1 MGMAVLA
8 ELPAFYY
15 PALVTT
21 VLAIYICWYIR
32 DRSQKQ
38 HLKIDK
44 DMGMIDDDMNGNETQ
59 HDGGMKK
66 NGKLKIDK
74 DMETLQQR
82 RISNNPMNA
91 VNMDLVFTPES
102 EINVEDILMDTPV
115 GAKETPT
122 ESSHFDVNVLVA
134 GRGSKHMLLT
144 PTGDAPQTQLTP
156 DGTASMA
163 SMDMGMI
170 DGLISDLVAIEEDV
184 KKEEEEEET

>member
-1 MGMAVLA
+1 M
-8 ELPAFYY
+8 
-15 PALVTT
+15 
-21 VLAIYICWYIR
+21 
-32 DRSQKQ
+32 RSIWIWCLLRKVR
-38 HLKIDK
+38 L
-44 DMGMIDDDMNGNETQ
+44 MW
-59 HDGGMKK
+59 
-66 NGKLKIDK
+66 
-74 DMETLQQR
+74 R
-82 RISNNPMNA
+82 
-91 VNMDLVFTPES
+91 
-102 EINVEDILMDTPV
+102 ILMDTPV